1 MNEKYKIYIEKFISI
16 FVTALLSALIATL
29 QSMLTDHETAKVA
42 QADPETAGAIGAILR
57 GAIESLKR
65 EA

>member
-1 MNEKYKIYIEKFISI
+1 MSEKYKIYIEKLVSI
-16 FVTALLSALIATL
+16 FITALLSALIAVL
-29 QSMLTDHETAKVA
+29 QSMLTDHETAKIA
-42 QADPETAGAIGAILR
+42 QANPETAGAIGAILR